1 MTTIDETKIIDA
13 DATMAQEIREQ
24 FAAAKADIVAIE
36 KRVSGVQSIS
46 AAGAIDP
53 DNNLIRLTTTGAGYA
68 VTLAAPTAAQ
78 RGKLLVIE
86 MVADGGFDVTLALTN
101 VVGQSAG
108 TGATFND
115 VRDQLVLIAGEDRW
129 IVLKERGVTLA

>member
-1 MTTIDETKIIDA
+1 MTTIDETKIVDA

-24 FAAAKADIVAIE
+24 FAAAKADILAIE
-36 KRVSGVQSIS
+36 KRVSGVQSIT

-53 DNNLIRLTTTGAGYA
+53 DQALIRLTTTGAGYA

-78 RGKLLVIE
+78 RGKIIVIE

-108 TGATFND
+108 TTATFND
-115 VRDQLVLIAGEDRW
+115 VNDQLVLIAGENKW
-129 IVLKERGVTLA
+129 IVLKERGPTFA